1 MIKKMTSSTVLAV
14 AKMANKLWEDA
25 SFEELSVDFENLLSK
40 SNEVCFIYEDPQ
52 ECPLGFIHVSTRYD
66 YVEGSSDSPVG
77 YIEGIY
83 VEAESRGQGI
93 SRALVE
99 AAEAWSK
106 SKGYTELASDCELE
120 NEESIVFHKG
130 LQFEEANRIVCF
142 IKSL

>member
-1 MIKKMTSSTVLAV
+1 MINKMTISTVSIV
-14 AKMANKLWEDA
+14 AGMANKLWKEA
-25 SFEELSVDFENLLSK
+25 SFEELSADFEKLLNK
-40 SNEVCFIYEDPQ
+40 TDEVCFIYEDLNG
-52 ECPLGFIHVSTRYD
+52 CPVGFIHISTRYD
-66 YVEGSSDSPVG
+66 YVEGSSESPVG

-83 VEAESRGQGI
+83 VENESRRQGV

-106 SKGYTELASDCELE
+106 LNGYKELASDCELE

-142 IKSL
+142 IKAL